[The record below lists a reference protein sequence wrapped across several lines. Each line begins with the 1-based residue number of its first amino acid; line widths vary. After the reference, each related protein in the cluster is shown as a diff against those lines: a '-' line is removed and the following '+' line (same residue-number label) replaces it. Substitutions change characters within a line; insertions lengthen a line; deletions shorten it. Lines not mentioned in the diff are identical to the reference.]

1 MYFIQDTNEFYSCF
15 HILEDTRHT
24 LYTNKMEFHILEL
37 TKLPKKLKED
47 ANDILLWAKF
57 INAKTKEQFEMLAEK
72 NKSIS
77 QAYQQLQVIRQDEQK
92 QLEYNARQK
101 SIWDYNQSMLEAKQE
116 GEQIGIEKG
125 IKILILDYLEEGYTK
140 ERILQKRFDLTPKQ
154 SEQYFQKFKN
164 E

>member
-1 MYFIQDTNEFYSCF
+1 
-15 HILEDTRHT
+15 
-24 LYTNKMEFHILEL
+24 MEFHILEL
-37 TKLPKKLKED
+37 TKLLKKLKED

-77 QAYQQLQVIRQDEQK
+77 QAYQQLQVISQDEQK
-92 QLEYNARQK
+92 QLEYNVRQK
-101 SIWDYNQSMLEAKQE
+101 AICDYNQSMLEATQK

>member
-1 MYFIQDTNEFYSCF
+1 
-15 HILEDTRHT
+15 
-24 LYTNKMEFHILEL
+24 
-37 TKLPKKLKED
+37 
-47 ANDILLWAKF
+47 
-57 INAKTKEQFEMLAEK
+57 MLAEK

-77 QAYQQLQVIRQDEQK
+77 QAYQQLQVISQDEQK
-92 QLEYNARQK
+92 QLEYNVRQK
-101 SIWDYNQSMLEAKQE
+101 AICDYNQSMLEATQK

>member
-77 QAYQQLQVIRQDEQK
+77 QAYQQLQVISQDDQK
-92 QLEYNARQK
+92 
-101 SIWDYNQSMLEAKQE
+101 
-116 GEQIGIEKG
+116 
-125 IKILILDYLEEGYTK
+125 
-140 ERILQKRFDLTPKQ
+140 
-154 SEQYFQKFKN
+154 
-164 E
+164 

>member
-1 MYFIQDTNEFYSCF
+1 
-15 HILEDTRHT
+15 
-24 LYTNKMEFHILEL
+24 
-37 TKLPKKLKED
+37 
-47 ANDILLWAKF
+47 
-57 INAKTKEQFEMLAEK
+57 MLAEK

-77 QAYQQLQVIRQDEQK
+77 QAYQQLQVISQDEQK

-101 SIWDYNQSMLEAKQE
+101 AIWDYNQSMLEAKQE

>member
-1 MYFIQDTNEFYSCF
+1 
-15 HILEDTRHT
+15 
-24 LYTNKMEFHILEL
+24 
-37 TKLPKKLKED
+37 
-47 ANDILLWAKF
+47 
-57 INAKTKEQFEMLAEK
+57 MLAEK

-77 QAYQQLQVIRQDEQK
+77 QAYQQLQVISQDEQK
-92 QLEYNARQK
+92 QLEYNVRQK
-101 SIWDYNQSMLEAKQE
+101 AICDYNQSMLEAKQK

>member
-1 MYFIQDTNEFYSCF
+1 
-15 HILEDTRHT
+15 
-24 LYTNKMEFHILEL
+24 MEFHILEL
-37 TKLPKKLKED
+37 TKLPKELKED
-47 ANDILLWAKF
+47 TNDILLWAKF

-77 QAYQQLQVIRQDEQK
+77 QAYQQLQVISQDEQK

-101 SIWDYNQSMLEAKQE
+101 AIWDYNQSMLEAKQK
-116 GEQIGIEKG
+116 GEQIGLEKGIEKG
-125 IKILILDYLEEGYTK
+125 IEILILDYLEEGYTK